1 MRKALCLLLNLHRG
15 EEKRAILFLLLALS
29 WGIGCSGSLALGD
42 GLFLEEISAD
52 KLPLLYLASSFVLC
66 TISGLILYNL
76 SKNRLSPKLL
86 LLLSVTGIVINNLYL
101 LQNVSENSPFPKLP
115 LFLYRILSWGFLVL
129 CTSNFWSFADL
140 FFNLQDAKRHFG
152 IFHAVIF
159 LSDCIGSQ
167 IVNYIET
174 LGIRVIILAFVCVLL
189 LAYPLVFY
197 ISRSLKD
204 LSNDH
209 ELFIGTESVPL
220 SKTFKVYLKDKYTF
234 YLLCT
239 YFLLHLLAIATEFN
253 YLKVFEASFA
263 NASPLKLTRYMAQC
277 ASWISI
283 GGMFFT
289 LFAYS
294 RIIKRIGVNNI
305 ILFVPLCFIS
315 LFFCWSFKAS
325 LTIATIGMVARE
337 GLSYAFDDSNLQLL
351 INGVPNKI
359 RNQIRIAIESFIE
372 PVGMFIWAIV
382 CFFVSYQYTLCL
394 MIALVAGVLV
404 CLLRSCYANAILRN
418 LSTDAVHLSNY
429 SSENVVKNMSVQE
442 KRQLERFLLAQL
454 KHLQERDQ
462 IFIFQ
467 YLLNLG
473 NRNVLPSVL
482 AHMNKLGVFGKL
494 KAIDML
500 KNSIWAKDFLT
511 LEMLKRWLY
520 ITPHQSISAAVHLY
534 FAKHDI
540 LCLSDISEDLYSAP
554 VNNKLLAAILT
565 TRKQLLGEP
574 YQSLANTRLQS
585 LLTSTNPEYICMGL
599 NVLALEKKASN
610 FEFLMSFLEKKD
622 ERIFLH
628 TCKALYASVDLSHKN
643 YGRQLIQALQNN
655 THNQEA
661 CLYLIKTINTLL
673 DSSLIKEFLT
683 AISYLKT
690 RLRIYAETIMTDLTQ
705 DSAEMF
711 LTLLLDE
718 TIHNRCRLLAAK
730 ILRKNHNRLL
740 KKHAYKLFKV
750 KVVKALFYDYHKN
763 YTQQQYPQYNLNLL
777 TDALESSYQSEVN
790 FMLELL
796 CILSSVEHCDLLT
809 RALMGKNL
817 KAKAQ
822 ALESL
827 EKNCDNS
834 LLPLIE
840 PFINNSP
847 KPREKYYIKSGVY
860 PLTLKELLSFLEQTP
875 SYLCK
880 LVCKQLREELAY
892 FDSDFAITLT
902 HTNEEISLYP
912 LPASL
917 FQENRVALKI

>member
-1 MRKALCLLLNLHRG
+1 MRKALCMLLNLHRG

-52 KLPLLYLASSFVLC
+52 KLPVLYLASSFVLC
-66 TISGLILYNL
+66 TISSLILYNL
-76 SKNRLSPKLL
+76 SKNRLSPKTL
-86 LLLSVTGIVINNLYL
+86 LLLSVTGILINNLYL
-101 LQNVSENSPFPKLP
+101 LQYVSGNIAFPKVP
-115 LFLYRILSWGFLVL
+115 LFLYRIFSWSLLVL

-152 IFHAVIF
+152 IFHAIIF

-167 IVNYIET
+167 IVNHIET
-174 LGIRVIILAFVCVLL
+174 LGMRVIILSFVCVLIT
-189 LAYPLVFY
+189 AYPLVFY

-209 ELFIGTESVPL
+209 ELFIGTESTPL

-253 YLKVFEASFA
+253 YLKVFETSFA
-263 NASPLKLTRYMAQC
+263 EASPLKLTRYMAQC
-277 ASWISI
+277 ASWISM

-289 LFAYS
+289 LFIYS
-294 RIIKRIGVNNI
+294 RIIKRIGVNNV
-305 ILFVPLCFIS
+305 ILFVPLCFVS

-372 PVGMFIWAIV
+372 PIGMFIWAIV
-382 CFFVSYQYTLCL
+382 CFFISYQYTLCL
-394 MIALVAGVLV
+394 VIALIAGVIV

-418 LSTDAVHLSNY
+418 LSTDAVHLNNNSI
-429 SSENVVKNMSVQE
+429 ENRIKNMSAQE

-454 KHLQERDQ
+454 KHQQDRDQ

-467 YLLNLG
+467 YLLNLE
-473 NRNVLPSVL
+473 NRNVLPNVL
-482 AHMNKLGVFGKL
+482 AHMNKLGISGKL

-500 KNSIWAKDFLT
+500 KNSVWAKDFLT
-511 LEMLKRWLY
+511 LELLKRWLY
-520 ITPHQSISAAVHLY
+520 VSPHQAISAAVHLY
-534 FAKHDI
+534 FAEHDI
-540 LCLSDISEDLYSAP
+540 LCISDISEDLYAAP
-554 VNNKLLAAILT
+554 IDNKLLAAILT
-565 TRKQLLGEP
+565 TRKRGLGEP
-574 YQSLANTRLQS
+574 YQTLANTRLQA
-585 LLTSTNPEYICMGL
+585 LLASSNAEHICMGL
-599 NVLALEKKASN
+599 TVLALEKKIDN
-610 FEFLMSFLEKKD
+610 FNFLMSFLDSKQD
-622 ERIFLH
+622 DSVVLH
-628 TCKALYASVDLSHKN
+628 ACKALYASVDSSHRH
-643 YGRQLIQALQNN
+643 YGKQLIQILQNN
-655 THNQEA
+655 AHNQEA

-673 DSSLIKEFLT
+673 DDSLIKEFLT

-690 RLRIYAETIMTDLTQ
+690 HLRIYAETIMSDLAQ
-705 DSAEMF
+705 DSSDLF
-711 LTLLLDE
+711 LSLLLDE
-718 TIHNRCRLLAAK
+718 SVHNRCRLLAAR
-730 ILRKNHNRLL
+730 ILRKHHNRLL
-740 KKHAYKLFKV
+740 KKHAYKLFKA

-763 YTQQQYPQYNLNLL
+763 YTQSQYPQYNLNLL
-777 TDALESSYQSEVN
+777 IDALESSYQSEVN
-790 FMLELL
+790 FMLEFL

-827 EKNCDNS
+827 EKHCDSS

-860 PLTLKELLSFLEQTP
+860 PLTLKELLTSLEQTP

-880 LVCKQLREELAY
+880 LVCKQLREELVY
-892 FDSDFAITLT
+892 FDSDFALSNN
-902 HTNEEISLYP
+902 HVSEEVTLYP
-912 LPASL
+912 FPVSL
-917 FQENRVALKI
+917 S